1 MNIEALIPAAG
12 RKGFFS
18 MTIKLLEDDLINKI
32 AAGEVVE
39 RPASIV
45 KELVENS
52 IDAKANDIRVKISG
66 GGRERIE
73 VEDNGQG
80 IKYEEVNLAFLRH
93 ATSKIRQ
100 EADLQRILSLGF
112 RGEALPSIASV
123 SRVDLYSQSAG
134 EKGVH
139 VSLEG
144 GQVLQQEIYPSAPG
158 TRIVVKDLFFNTPA
172 RQKFLKSPVTE
183 SNYIYELMCKY
194 ALSRPDI
201 SFSYSSERKNYFK
214 TPGQDSLLDTIMSIY
229 GKDFTDQLMEVY
241 YKGQDYLIKGFIS
254 QPEMKRSN
262 RKNQLIFINR
272 RPISSPVI
280 YRAIDQ
286 AYQGRLLS
294 REHPVVILSI
304 DLDPAQVD
312 VNVHPQKSQVRF
324 QDEQGVF
331 RVVLDVLRSRL
342 ENSHWGVKLNYFQG
356 DKLPPLSIQE
366 NKILEYEKRPEQ
378 GAIFKQYEKPPW
390 AEQDRE
396 SKDLLPSPDTIIP
409 ELEEESGEDTKII
422 GQAFDSYI
430 LLQKDN
436 SLWIADQHAAH
447 ERVIYNQLRDSIKDQ
462 RAQVQDLIIP
472 ITLELSSKE
481 MDILQQYLE
490 SFQSLGFELQVI
502 GPNSIALRG
511 VPQEAWGREKEILYG
526 ILDELLTNKGVP
538 DLYGPALNV
547 ISCKQAVK
555 AVTRLSTPEM
565 AKIISSLLA
574 LDDYGHCPHGRPTI
588 IRLSYEDLERMF
600 KRR

>member
-172 RQKFLKSPVTE
+172 RQKFLKSPVCNRVPLNWN
-183 SNYIYELMCKY
+183 SQ
-194 ALSRPDI
+194 SRPW
-201 SFSYSSERKNYFK
+201 
-214 TPGQDSLLDTIMSIY
+214 P
-229 GKDFTDQLMEVY
+229 
-241 YKGQDYLIKGFIS
+241 
-254 QPEMKRSN
+254 
-262 RKNQLIFINR
+262 
-272 RPISSPVI
+272 
-280 YRAIDQ
+280 
-286 AYQGRLLS
+286 
-294 REHPVVILSI
+294 
-304 DLDPAQVD
+304 
-312 VNVHPQKSQVRF
+312 
-324 QDEQGVF
+324 
-331 RVVLDVLRSRL
+331 
-342 ENSHWGVKLNYFQG
+342 
-356 DKLPPLSIQE
+356 
-366 NKILEYEKRPEQ
+366 
-378 GAIFKQYEKPPW
+378 
-390 AEQDRE
+390 
-396 SKDLLPSPDTIIP
+396 
-409 ELEEESGEDTKII
+409 
-422 GQAFDSYI
+422 
-430 LLQKDN
+430 
-436 SLWIADQHAAH
+436 
-447 ERVIYNQLRDSIKDQ
+447 
-462 RAQVQDLIIP
+462 
-472 ITLELSSKE
+472 
-481 MDILQQYLE
+481 
-490 SFQSLGFELQVI
+490 
-502 GPNSIALRG
+502 
-511 VPQEAWGREKEILYG
+511 
-526 ILDELLTNKGVP
+526 
-538 DLYGPALNV
+538 
-547 ISCKQAVK
+547 
-555 AVTRLSTPEM
+555 
-565 AKIISSLLA
+565 
-574 LDDYGHCPHGRPTI
+574 
-588 IRLSYEDLERMF
+588 
-600 KRR
+600 